1 MADLTKDFQERDPAR
16 NIVLPSVIPFGFGF
30 QQDTVPAGEVPLFL
44 TKPESA
50 DIIKQT
56 GDSDALAKPLTTQ
69 VAVNAR
75 QQAPADKLDK
85 KPKTGAGV
93 SGQASGQ
100 AQASMTGAN
109 QGAQPAADTTTQPQQ
124 PTVNVNVQGGNGEKN
139 PYENTPTVTDTPDT
153 SDAVMSTVP
162 DERKKIRTL
171 FQTLTG
177 KDAIPYGEKWRW
189 YLQHG
194 FTGMH
199 GGLHQ
204 ELMNQINAETSAFG
218 GTGGKNTYG
227 QELRAQEMKRKTL
240 MQQWDKLLWEWNHG
254 YYSGDEMSVAKF
266 NANANKLRNAMI
278 TEGISPDLIRDPSIN
293 AGGFAQGFQK
303 DISQKRND
311 LDWLG
316 GWMRSI
322 EDNIAENPDWL
333 NSNPAT
339 MEFDKMSEYIILKW
353 AQSKGAIADAE
364 KIRAQVE
371 AMPKEDR
378 KYYNG
383 FMSSFLRGNALLQMQ
398 SLAKQGNQHA
408 KELVAEIHRLINYSP
423 DEAKNVVDE
432 DGYGLKSV
440 QNEKKIMQLIE
451 LVRTDLAGNN
461 LDLPIDLATAL
472 ESYKAGK
479 DAFDDYVMKNA
490 NVDRKMVWDS
500 AVDQMNINKDAYSRL
515 IKRGGLYQ
523 GWDYD
528 GYSPNKE
535 LSSRLAEWQANDRT
549 NPVIRNAYLT
559 MPSMAGDTDDNFNGV
574 EVRGGVAGATPT
586 PKPPVKP
593 KALEKKNAWAVNG
606 VWYYSDK
613 GKIKQWSGK

>member
-1 MADLTKDFQERDPAR
+1 MAEPKYSQ
-16 NIVLPSVIPFGFGF
+16 LPSVIPYGFGF
-30 QQDTVPAGEVPLFL
+30 QPDTVQRSDIPIMLQ
-44 TKPESA
+44 KPESA
-50 DIIKQT
+50 DLIKQA
-56 GDSDALAKPLTTQ
+56 GDSNALAKPSTTQ
-69 VAVNAR
+69 VAINAR
-75 QQAPADKLDK
+75 RSTGADKLSGR
-85 KPKTGAGV
+85 PKAVVAPTNTQTAPV
-93 SGQASGQ
+93 QQTMQQTAPTVQ
-100 AQASMTGAN
+100 
-109 QGAQPAADTTTQPQQ
+109 TTQQPVQSPVADNSQPQSV
-124 PTVNVNVQGGNGEKN
+124 TGDGGNEQAVVPN
-139 PYENTPTVTDTPDT
+139 TPDT
-153 SDAVMSTVP
+153 TDSTAPVGTG
-162 DERKKIRTL
+162 RKNIRTV
-171 FQTLTG
+171 FQTITG
-177 KDAIPYGEKWRW
+177 KDPIPYGEKWRW

-204 ELMNQINAETSAFG
+204 ELMNQINAETNAFG
-218 GTGGKNTYG
+218 GTGVGGKNTYG

-254 YYSGDEMSVAKF
+254 YYSGDEASVSKF
-266 NANANKLRNAMI
+266 NANANRLRNAMI
-278 TEGISPDLIRDPSIN
+278 AEGITPELIRDPSIN

-316 GWMRSI
+316 GWMKTI

-333 NSNPAT
+333 NSNQAT

-371 AMPKEDR
+371 AMPEEDR

-383 FMSSFLRGNALLQMQ
+383 FMSSFLRGNALLQMN

-423 DEAKNVVDE
+423 DEAKNVVDD

-451 LVRTDLAGNN
+451 LVRADLAGNN

-528 GYSPNKE
+528 GYAPNKE

-549 NPVIRNAYLT
+549 NPVIRNASLT
-559 MPSMAGDTDDNFNGV
+559 MPSMAGDTDDGLGGV

-586 PKPPVKP
+586 VGVPKKP
-593 KALEKKNAWAVNG
+593 KALENKNAWVVDG

-613 GKIKQWSGK
+613 GKIKKWSGK

>member
-1 MADLTKDFQERDPAR
+1 MAEPNYIQLK
-16 NIVLPSVIPFGFGF
+16 SVIPYGFGF
-30 QQDTVPAGEVPLFL
+30 QPDTVQRSDIPLML
-44 TKPESA
+44 QKPESA
-50 DIIKQT
+50 DLIKQA
-56 GDSDALAKPLTTQ
+56 GDSNALAKPSTTQ
-69 VAVNAR
+69 VAINAR
-75 QQAPADKLDK
+75 RSTGADKLSGR
-85 KPKTGAGV
+85 PKAV
-93 SGQASGQ
+93 VAP
-100 AQASMTGAN
+100 AN
-109 QGAQPAADTTTQPQQ
+109 AQPAPTQQATQQTAPATATATTQHPVQSPVNDNSQQ
-124 PTVNVNVQGGNGEKN
+124 PSTAGNGGNEQAVVPN
-139 PYENTPTVTDTPDT
+139 TPDT
-153 SDAVMSTVP
+153 TDSTVP
-162 DERKKIRTL
+162 VESGRKNIHTV
-171 FQTLTG
+171 FQTITG
-177 KDAIPYGEKWRW
+177 KDPIPYGEKWRW

-199 GGLHQ
+199 GDRHQ
-204 ELMNQINAETSAFG
+204 ELMNQINAETNAFG
-218 GTGGKNTYG
+218 GTGVGGKNTYG

-254 YYSGDEMSVAKF
+254 YYSGDEASVAKF
-266 NANANKLRNAMI
+266 NANANRLRNAMI
-278 TEGISPDLIRDPSIN
+278 AEGITPDLIRDPSIN

-316 GWMRSI
+316 GWMKTI

-333 NSNPAT
+333 NFNQAT

-371 AMPKEDR
+371 AMPEEDR

-383 FMSSFLRGNALLQMQ
+383 FMSSFLRGNTLLQMQ

-423 DEAKNVVDE
+423 DKADSVVDD
-432 DGYGLKSV
+432 DGYGVKSV
-440 QNEKKIMQLIE
+440 QNEKKIMQLVE

-500 AVDQMNINKDAYSRL
+500 AVDQMNINRDAYSRL

-528 GYSPNKE
+528 GYAPNKD

-549 NPVIRNAYLT
+549 NSVIRNASLT
-559 MPSMAGDTDDNFNGV
+559 MPSMAGDTDDGIGGV

-586 PKPPVKP
+586 VGVPKKP
-593 KALEKKNAWAVNG
+593 KGLEKKNAWAVDG
-606 VWYYSDK
+606 VWYYSDN
-613 GKIKQWSGK
+613 GKIKKWSGK

>member
-1 MADLTKDFQERDPAR
+1 MALDTNKVA
-16 NIVLPSVIPFGFGF
+16 LPSFIPYGFGV
-30 QQDTVPAGEVPLFL
+30 QQDTVPVGEVPLVL
-44 TKPESA
+44 MKPESA
-50 DIIKQT
+50 DLVKQKA
-56 GDSDALAKPLTTQ
+56 DADALAQPSTTQ
-69 VAVNAR
+69 VAIGVNDM
-75 QQAPADKLDK
+75 APADKAKKPK
-85 KPKTGAGV
+85 KPKT
-93 SGQASGQ
+93 
-100 AQASMTGAN
+100 
-109 QGAQPAADTTTQPQQ
+109 PAASVEQEPVTAPAATPTQGSQNPSSA
-124 PTVNVNVQGGNGEKN
+124 PANAGLNVNISRGNDGSPYGNVYGN
-139 PYENTPTVTDTPDT
+139 PNTVVSDTPDT
-153 SDAVMSTVP
+153 TDAIDHSA
-162 DERKKIRTL
+162 DERKKIHTL

-204 ELMNQINAETSAFG
+204 ELMNQINAETNAFG
-218 GTGGKNTYG
+218 GTGAGAGGKNTYG

-254 YYSGDEMSVAKF
+254 YYSGDESSVAKF
-266 NANANKLRNAMI
+266 NANANRLRNAMI
-278 TEGISPDLIRDPSIN
+278 AEGISPDLIRDPSIN

-316 GWMRSI
+316 GWMKTV

-333 NSNPAT
+333 NSNQAT

-371 AMPKEDR
+371 AMPEEDR

-408 KELVAEIHRLINYSP
+408 KELVAEVHRLINYSP
-423 DEAKNVVDE
+423 DEAKGVVDE
-432 DGYGLKSV
+432 DGYGVKSV

-528 GYSPNKE
+528 GYTPTKE
-535 LSSRLAEWQANDRT
+535 LSSKLAEWQANDQT
-549 NPVIRNAYLT
+549 SPVIRNASLT
-559 MPSMAGDTDDNFNGV
+559 MPSMAGDTDDGLGGV
-574 EVRGGVAGATPT
+574 EVRGGVAGATPAVGV
-586 PKPPVKP
+586 PKKP
-593 KALEKKNAWAVNG
+593 KGLEKKNAWAVDG
-606 VWYYSDK
+606 VWYYSDN
-613 GKIKQWSGK
+613 GKIKKWSGK

>member
-1 MADLTKDFQERDPAR
+1 MAEPNYIQ
-16 NIVLPSVIPFGFGF
+16 LPSVIPYGFGF
-30 QQDTVPAGEVPLFL
+30 KPDTVQRSDIPLVL
-44 TKPESA
+44 QKPESA
-50 DIIKQT
+50 DLIKQA
-56 GDSDALAKPLTTQ
+56 GDSTALTKPSTTQ
-69 VAVNAR
+69 VAIDAR
-75 QQAPADKLDK
+75 KATGADKLSGR
-85 KPKTGAGV
+85 PKAVVAPAETQPAPAQQTTQQAAPAVQTAQQPVRPPVNGNTQPYSTAGNGGD
-93 SGQASGQ
+93 GQA
-100 AQASMTGAN
+100 AIPN
-109 QGAQPAADTTTQPQQ
+109 
-124 PTVNVNVQGGNGEKN
+124 
-139 PYENTPTVTDTPDT
+139 TPDT
-153 SDAVMSTVP
+153 SDSTVP
-162 DERKKIRTL
+162 IESGRKNIRTV
-171 FQTLTG
+171 FQTITG
-177 KDAIPYGEKWRW
+177 KDPIPYGEKWRW

-204 ELMNQINAETSAFG
+204 ELMNQINAETNAFG
-218 GTGGKNTYG
+218 GTGVGGKNTYG

-254 YYSGDEMSVAKF
+254 YYSGDEASVAKF
-266 NANANKLRNAMI
+266 NSNANKLRNAMI
-278 TEGISPDLIRDPSIN
+278 AEGITPDLIRDPSIN

-316 GWMRSI
+316 GWMKTI

-333 NSNPAT
+333 DSNQAT

-371 AMPKEDR
+371 AMPEEDR

-383 FMSSFLRGNALLQMQ
+383 FMSAFLRGNALLQMQ
-398 SLAKQGNQHA
+398 SLAKQENQHA
-408 KELVAEIHRLINYSP
+408 KELVKEIYRLINYSP
-423 DEAKNVVDE
+423 EEAKGVVKNVVDE
-432 DGYGLKSV
+432 DGYSSKAV
-440 QNEKKIMQLIE
+440 DNERHIMQLIE
-451 LVRTDLAGNN
+451 LVRADLASNN
-461 LDLPIDLATAL
+461 LNLPIDLATAL

-479 DAFDDYVMKNA
+479 DTFDEYVMKNA

-528 GYSPNKE
+528 GYTPNKE
-535 LSSRLAEWQANDRT
+535 LSSQLAEWQANDRT
-549 NPVIRNAYLT
+549 NPVIRNASLS
-559 MPSMAGDTDDNFNGV
+559 MPSMAGDTDDNINGI

-586 PKPPVKP
+586 VVTPKKP
-593 KALEKKNAWAVNG
+593 KGLEKKNAWAVDG
-606 VWYYSDK
+606 VWYYSDN
-613 GKIKQWSGK
+613 GKIKKWSGK